1 MVTTPNLGITHLTSN
16 QNQPEV
22 TVNAAIDALD
32 ESENDSLAITITAN
46 RTLTAAEFNANHIF
60 ILNGTP
66 SAFDLT
72 VPNQKRKFSIENN
85 TGVIATV
92 KAAGAGAADPLSGGK
107 RRLYWTDGT
116 DIKPLAPDH
125 DVTGGGGVAG
135 AFGPKARGALVK
147 LTSDVN
153 NINGGVILSW
163 EVEEYDTDDIWTISP
178 NPERLT
184 VPSGVTK
191 VRVSWGMEMTFA
203 TSIETLFVSVRKN
216 GVDVQGGGNSNY
228 TVGTGGFSDRA
239 LNSSSAILEVNAGD
253 YFTIRVNYSNTVDDN
268 IQAAVGTYFAL
279 EIVERTPP
287 RALLKIFT
295 SQQITE
301 NTPTVLNWDAAT
313 YDPESL
319 FTITQPS
326 VLDIPANA
334 VKARLRAAVRWESN
348 ASGYRRIRFLKNGS
362 PHFDGNAV
370 DTRAAVGGIETEVVI
385 QTPVLDVIQGD
396 EFEVEV
402 EHNSTQS
409 GGINVEAQ
417 TDAGS
422 PAGAATWF
430 AIEIVE

>member
-1 MVTTPNLGITHLTSN
+1 MPTTPNLGITHLTSN

-22 TVNAAIDALD
+22 TVNAAIDQLD
-32 ESENDSLAITITAN
+32 ESENDSLAITITGN
-46 RTLTAAEFNANHIF
+46 RTLTAAEFNANLIF
-60 ILNGTP
+60 ILNGSP

-72 VPNQKRKFSIENN
+72 VPNQKRKFSVENN
-85 TGVIATV
+85 TGVVATV
-92 KAAGAGAADPLSGGK
+92 KAAGGGATDPLSDGK

-116 DIKPLAPDH
+116 DIKPLAPEH
-125 DVTGGGGVAG
+125 DVTGGGGVSG
-135 AFGPKARGALVK
+135 AFGPNSRGALVK
-147 LTSDVN
+147 KSANQSISNGADNTLTFDQ
-153 NINGGVILSW
+153 
-163 EVEEYDTDDIWTISP
+163 EEYDTDAIHDNST
-178 NPERLT
+178 NNERLT

-191 VRVSWGMEMTFA
+191 VRLVGNVRWASNASGYRQIKFNKNGANFLGLGGVLQINTA
-203 TSIETLFVSVRKN
+203 TSMDESI
-216 GVDVQGGGNSNY
+216 
-228 TVGTGGFSDRA
+228 
-239 LNSSSAILEVNAGD
+239 SSPILEVTSGD
-253 YFTIRVNYSNTVDDN
+253 YFELIVFQNSGSALNVLTSDF
-268 IQAAVGTYFAL
+268 TYFAM

-301 NTPTVLNWDAAT
+301 NTPTVLNWDAAS

-334 VKARLRAAVRWESN
+334 IKARLRAGVRWESN
-348 ASGYRRIRFLKNGS
+348 ASGYRRIRFLKNGT

-370 DTRAAVGGIETEVVI
+370 DTRAAVSGIETEVVI
-385 QTPVLDVIQGD
+385 QTPVLDVVQGD

-402 EHNSTQS
+402 AHNSTQS

-417 TDAGS
+417 SDSGS
-422 PAGAATWF
+422 PAAAATWF